1 MRCTDE
7 RNRQCNFPSSAY
19 FRHVCARRPRHN
31 DYGYFSWAEAP
42 TCLSMT
48 RLVYI
53 GGYGR
58 SGSTLLEYLLTANPA
73 IAACGEV
80 ASVLKKRPRK
90 KKKCT
95 CGRLI
100 GQCPVWGFLDLSSSH
115 AAWGHAKLTL
125 ALVENSAHRYAAMV
139 DSSKTSW
146 GSLTAPFSL
155 QRRLGQ
161 RFQLLHVV
169 RNPSAVCWS
178 AVKKSK
184 RERSLRNYWLRC
196 CWSTLGWWS
205 ANLACEM
212 FRWFHPQ
219 RYFCVRY
226 EDLVKS
232 PNALLQCLS
241 DAMLPEQPCL
251 LELGSSDNRHQLYGN
266 RMRKRGLSL
275 ADVREDVCW
284 KTEMPAAYRRL
295 VSCLSWPLRRRYGY
309 S

>member
-1 MRCTDE
+1 MFVRDVLGTTTTAI
-7 RNRQCNFPSSAY
+7 S
-19 FRHVCARRPRHN
+19 V
-31 DYGYFSWAEAP
+31 GP

-139 DSSKTSW
+139 ELFKNIMGFINCAIQPPTS
-146 GSLTAPFSL
+146 T
-155 QRRLGQ
+155 
-161 RFQLLHVV
+161 
-169 RNPSAVCWS
+169 
-178 AVKKSK
+178 
-184 RERSLRNYWLRC
+184 
-196 CWSTLGWWS
+196 WSTIS
-205 ANLACEM
+205 ASA
-212 FRWFHPQ
+212 
-219 RYFCVRY
+219 
-226 EDLVKS
+226 
-232 PNALLQCLS
+232 
-241 DAMLPEQPCL
+241 
-251 LELGSSDNRHQLYGN
+251 
-266 RMRKRGLSL
+266 
-275 ADVREDVCW
+275 
-284 KTEMPAAYRRL
+284 RR
-295 VSCLSWPLRRRYGY
+295 
-309 S
+309 

>member
-1 MRCTDE
+1 MFVRDVLGTTTTAI
-7 RNRQCNFPSSAY
+7 S
-19 FRHVCARRPRHN
+19 V
-31 DYGYFSWAEAP
+31 WAEAP

-139 DSSKTSW
+139 DFSKTSW

-178 AVKKSK
+178 AVKRANASAP
-184 RERSLRNYWLRC
+184 SGIIGYDAAGVLWAGGAQIWLAKC
-196 CWSTLGWWS
+196 S
-205 ANLACEM
+205 AG
-212 FRWFHPQ
+212 FI
-219 RYFCVRY
+219 
-226 EDLVKS
+226 
-232 PNALLQCLS
+232 PNDTFAF
-241 DAMLPEQPCL
+241 AM
-251 LELGSSDNRHQLYGN
+251 
-266 RMRKRGLSL
+266 
-275 ADVREDVCW
+275 
-284 KTEMPAAYRRL
+284 KT
-295 VSCLSWPLRRRYGY
+295 
-309 S
+309 